1 MQSKK
6 RSARAL
12 TLPIIMA
19 LLLSACGSK
28 ISQENFNKIKDGMA
42 EADVVN
48 ILGEPTESS
57 SMGVAGLS
65 GSSSTWKK
73 DKTSITIQFV
83 NGKVA
88 LKNFTKN

>member
-6 RSARAL
+6 LSARAL

-65 GSSSTWKK
+65 GSSATWKY
-73 DKTSITIQFV
+73 DKTTITIQFV

>member
-1 MQSKK
+1 
-6 RSARAL
+6 
-12 TLPIIMA
+12 
-19 LLLSACGSK
+19 
-28 ISQENFNKIKDGMA
+28 
-42 EADVVN
+42 
-48 ILGEPTESS
+48 
-57 SMGVAGLS
+57 MGVAGLS